1 VTLPTQ
7 FRIAVLALA
16 VFLCTPASAQDA
28 PVQPSCMEE
37 LSGPYAVRRMEM
49 GGGILLRPDGSFGYE
64 LSYGA
69 LDEFAQGQW
78 SCEGDTVTLTGDPV
92 NPPRFVT
99 LSDRPVS
106 ADRLTIELDLGGGSG
121 HPYFSVLAHY
131 PDGSRKWLDFQDRVL
146 TVDLSASPRPVTVQ
160 MMLELYQIAGDAIPV
175 HAMGGA
181 DVTVRFDRNDMGR
194 VAFAGTTVQVDN
206 DVLMLDRFGE
216 ALRFER
222 VGERP

>member
-1 VTLPTQ
+1 MTLPTP

-37 LSGPYAVRRMEM
+37 LAGPYAVRRMEM
-49 GGGILLRPDGSFGYE
+49 GGGILLRPDGRFGYE

-78 SCEGDTVTLTGDPV
+78 SCEGDTVTLKGDPV

-99 LSDRPVS
+99 LSDKSVT

-121 HPYFSVLAHY
+121 HPNFSVLALY
-131 PDGSRKWLDFQDRVL
+131 PDGSRKWMDFQNRVL

-160 MMLELYQIAGDAIPV
+160 MVLELYQIAGDTIPV
-175 HAMGGA
+175 PATGGA

-194 VAFAGTTVQVDN
+194 VAFAGTTARVDN
-206 DVLMLDRFGE
+206 GVLMLDRFGE
-216 ALRFER
+216 TLRFER

>member
-1 VTLPTQ
+1 
-7 FRIAVLALA
+7 
-16 VFLCTPASAQDA
+16 
-28 PVQPSCMEE
+28 
-37 LSGPYAVRRMEM
+37 
-49 GGGILLRPDGSFGYE
+49 
-64 LSYGA
+64 
-69 LDEFAQGQW
+69 
-78 SCEGDTVTLTGDPV
+78 
-92 NPPRFVT
+92 
-99 LSDRPVS
+99 
-106 ADRLTIELDLGGGSG
+106 
-121 HPYFSVLAHY
+121 
-131 PDGSRKWLDFQDRVL
+131 
-146 TVDLSASPRPVTVQ
+146 